1 MNRKSTVVLQSNL
14 YVKCK
19 VQPLVLVPDP
29 PYSRDP
35 TLFSDKVFE
44 ETLDLTCIFSWD
56 SGFLVRK
63 VFWSL
68 PNLITIFYLHRF

>member
-1 MNRKSTVVLQSNL
+1 MNRKSTVVLQSKL

-35 TLFSDKVFE
+35 TLLEIRYLKKHWILPASSAG
-44 ETLDLTCIFSWD
+44 TLDFSF
-56 SGFLVRK
+56 GKF
-63 VFWSL
+63 FG
-68 PNLITIFYLHRF
+68 PYLS